1 MQVIKDI
8 FFSRNIVFF
17 IRHSNVGSFLLLGK
31 WVIKKNFT
39 FKRKI
44 YYFSTI
50 AFNNKYEH
58 KLKYS
63 LWFSAVLAV
72 SES

>member
-1 MQVIKDI
+1 MSD
-8 FFSRNIVFF
+8 
-17 IRHSNVGSFLLLGK
+17 
-31 WVIKKNFT
+31 KKNFT